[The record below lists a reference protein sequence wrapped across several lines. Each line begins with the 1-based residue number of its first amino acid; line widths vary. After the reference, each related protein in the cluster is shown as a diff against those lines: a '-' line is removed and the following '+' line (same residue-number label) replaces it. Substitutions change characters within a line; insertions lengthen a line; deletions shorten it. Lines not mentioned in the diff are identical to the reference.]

1 MNTEADLK
9 RASEIAEHLAFRE
22 AARDK
27 LKVMADF
34 RMKAWK
40 GAFGDPTQP
49 TGKSWEP
56 KLWISA
62 QAITAWLSTHHIIN
76 TKPLKV
82 KIYPHPFPTSFA
94 TSHKQRLAFTP
105 QRPPLIWADLCDWA
119 SFSKH
124 VGIGPAGFPRLH
136 ATTHSAPLYYTAKH
150 LQ

>member
-105 QRPPLIWADLCDWA
+105 QRPPQIWADLCDWA

-136 ATTHSAPLYYTAKH
+136 ATTHSAPLYYTVKH